1 MELLNE
7 MLLEL
12 AIELVIT
19 IVSSFLALYLL
30 LKNYYLRKEIK
41 SYAQKINQMQDK
53 EIRAIQSLKENS
65 EAKEN
70 TIVYLKKEI
79 KKHAKNYKTIT
90 TKYKKL
96 RAKNIEQE
104 ETINKLNN

>member
-7 MLLEL
+7 MLLESVV
-12 AIELVIT
+12 ELVVT
-19 IVSSFLALYLL
+19 IVSSFLSLYLL
-30 LKNYYLRKEIK
+30 IKNHYLKKDIK
-41 SYAQKINQMQDK
+41 SYAKKINQMQDR

-70 TIVYLKKEI
+70 VIIYLKKEI